1 MTPMTEYCPDY
12 VGVACID
19 GSCPIANQEEFA
31 ERCMPVI
38 RSCSDC
44 GYYEGCADCAM
55 ADDCDRKENTDD

>member
-1 MTPMTEYCPDY
+1 MTEYCPNY

-31 ERCMPVI
+31 ERCMPVV

>member
-1 MTPMTEYCPDY
+1 MTEYCTDY

-55 ADDCDRKENTDD
+55 ADDCDRKETTDD

>member
-1 MTPMTEYCPDY
+1 MAEYKGYCPDY

-31 ERCMPVI
+31 EHCMPVI